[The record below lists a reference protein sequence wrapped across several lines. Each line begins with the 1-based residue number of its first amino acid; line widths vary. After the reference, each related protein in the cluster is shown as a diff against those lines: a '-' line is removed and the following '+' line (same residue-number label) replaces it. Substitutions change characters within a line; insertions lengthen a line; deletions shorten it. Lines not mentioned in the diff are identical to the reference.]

1 MVAYLKIEAMMHG
14 PATILIMAKK
24 KAGGGGYF
32 DPMANAEMAMGP
44 MEFED
49 ASEGEGEGEDEKLG
63 LDKMSFH
70 EAAAKL
76 REIAGQLEKSSVMH
90 GQQAKALKAIVGG
103 EVEAE
108 EEDEP
113 TGEEPMP
120 EPPKAK
126 RAAPAFLKP
135 KPMKY

>member
-49 ASEGEGEGEDEKLG
+49 AREGEGEGEKLG

-90 GQQAKALKAIVGG
+90 GQQAKALKAIVGD
-103 EVEAE
+103 EVEE
-108 EEDEP
+108 EDEDEP

>member
-44 MEFED
+44 MEFEGM
-49 ASEGEGEGEDEKLG
+49 GEEPDLS
-63 LDKMSFH
+63 KMNFRD
-70 EAAAKL
+70 AAAKL

-90 GQQAKALKAIVGG
+90 GKQAEALKAIVGG
-103 EVEAE
+103 AEGDEEEE
-108 EEDEP
+108 EEDVEDEP
-113 TGEEPMP
+113 SGAPV

>member
-1 MVAYLKIEAMMHG
+1 MHG
-14 PATILIMAKK
+14 PATILILAKK

-44 MEFED
+44 MEYE
-49 ASEGEGEGEDEKLG
+49 EGEGEGEKLDLG
-63 LDKMSFH
+63 KMDFR

-90 GQQAKALKAIVGG
+90 GEQAAALKAIVAGAEGG
-103 EVEAE
+103 EEE
-108 EEDEP
+108 EDEEDEP

-126 RAAPAFLKP
+126 KPMPAFLKP

>member
-1 MVAYLKIEAMMHG
+1 MHG

-32 DPMANAEMAMGP
+32 DPMADAEMAMGP
-44 MEFED
+44 MEFEGM
-49 ASEGEGEGEDEKLG
+49 GEEPDLS
-63 LDKMSFH
+63 KMNFRD
-70 EAAAKL
+70 AAAKL

-90 GQQAKALKAIVGG
+90 GEQAKALKAIVGG
-103 EVEAE
+103 AEGGEEEE
-108 EEDEP
+108 EEDVEDEP
-113 TGEEPMP
+113 SGAPA

-135 KPMKY
+135 KPMRY

>member
-44 MEFED
+44 MEFEGM
-49 ASEGEGEGEDEKLG
+49 GEEPDLS
-63 LDKMSFH
+63 KMNFRD
-70 EAAAKL
+70 AAAKL

-90 GQQAKALKAIVGG
+90 GEQAKALKAIVGG
-103 EVEAE
+103 AEGGEEEE
-108 EEDEP
+108 EEDVEDEP
-113 TGEEPMP
+113 SGAPA

-126 RAAPAFLKP
+126 KSVPAFLKP

>member
-1 MVAYLKIEAMMHG
+1 MHG

-32 DPMANAEMAMGP
+32 DPMADAEMAMGP

-49 ASEGEGEGEDEKLG
+49 ASEGEGEGEKLG

-103 EVEAE
+103 EVEVE